1 MTPAAFVIYKGSAA
15 LRLQLLPAKPRDE
28 DSPYLE
34 EGCIMLEM
42 AKAKGEPNERG
53 NRTYDWENKIIFKMV
68 SKDIGDVLAYMKM
81 GAKKEVKLIHDS
93 SKVPGAKVDDK
104 KKFKSLYIN
113 ADQSSS
119 NKWFWSLSTSKE
131 DRVSCPIDLS
141 EMVRIQ
147 QLLNAGVVKI
157 YGW

>member
-1 MTPAAFVIYKGSAA
+1 MTPAAFVIYKGSAV

-28 DSPYLE
+28 DSPYLQ

-42 AKAKGEPNERG
+42 AKAKGEANERG
-53 NRTYDWENKIIFKMV
+53 NRTYDWDNKIIFKMV
-68 SKDIGDVLAYMKM
+68 SKDIGDILAYMKM

-93 SKVPGAKVDDK
+93 SKAPGTQVDDNK
-104 KKFKSLYIN
+104 KYKSLYIN
-113 ADQSSS
+113 ADESG

-131 DRVSCPIDLS
+131 DRISCPIDTS
-141 EMVRIQ
+141 EMVRMQ
-147 QLLNAGVVKI
+147 QLLFAGVVKI

>member
-1 MTPAAFVIYKGSAA
+1 MTPAAFVIYKGSAV

-28 DSPYLE
+28 DSPYLQ

-42 AKAKGEPNERG
+42 AKAKGEANERG
-53 NRTYDWENKIIFKMV
+53 NRTYDWDNKIIFKMV

-81 GAKKEVKLIHDS
+81 GAKKELKLIHDS
-93 SKVPGAKVDDK
+93 SKAPGTQVDSDK
-104 KKFKSLYIN
+104 KYKSLYIN
-113 ADQSSS
+113 QSEDGD
-119 NKWFWSLSTSKE
+119 KWFWSLSTSKE
-131 DRVSCPIDLS
+131 DRISCPIDTS

-147 QLLNAGVVKI
+147 QLLFAGVVKI